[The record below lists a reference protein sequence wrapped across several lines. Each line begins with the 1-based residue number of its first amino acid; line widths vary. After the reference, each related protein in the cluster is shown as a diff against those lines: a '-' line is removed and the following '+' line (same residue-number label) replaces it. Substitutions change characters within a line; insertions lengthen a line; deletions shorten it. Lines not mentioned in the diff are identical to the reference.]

1 MLGRCAVWV
10 VERRSQ
16 PRSPPLILE
25 RYTVQRSSTAER
37 TGGYLPIED
46 YGVIGNL
53 RTVALVGRDG
63 SIDWCCL
70 PDLDA
75 ASVFGALL
83 DAQRGGRFRVAPI
96 GAWTSRQQYVGDT
109 NVLETTFRAGDG
121 RLLLTDFMPLTGSI
135 VGAGHPPAV
144 PELYRLVQCVEGT
157 VEVELEWSPRF
168 DYARAATR
176 VERRNGGFVAYAG
189 SECMALGGVGVER
202 ADIRDEDAGPV
213 LRARFRLSAG
223 ASVALVARYGAEACR
238 CDPTEARAALDGTL
252 AAWNEWAH
260 HCVEGQACAFA
271 GNRHAQV
278 VRSGL
283 VLKLLTHPGTGGI
296 AAAATTS
303 LPEEIGGV
311 RNWDYRFSWIRDA
324 AFTGQA
330 LVSLGHHAEAL
341 DFLRWAQ
348 HVSRAEGDAARELRI
363 LYGLHEDV
371 RLDEAELAHLS
382 GYRGSRPVRI
392 GNGAAD
398 QRQLDIYG
406 ELLGSA
412 YEFLRFGGRLDAA
425 SLRFLSGVADRAAS
439 LWREPDYGIWEV
451 RGGPRHFVYSKVMCW
466 VALDRAVRIAE
477 RWGMPGRVEWWRRE
491 CAAVRRAVLAEG
503 YDATVGAFVQS
514 FGSTALDA
522 SNLLLPVVEF
532 LPFDDARVQATI
544 DRTLAELTRDGLV
557 YRYRAEDG
565 LPGGEGAFV
574 LCTFWMAD
582 ALALSGRLI
591 EAREIFT
598 GIAERANHLGLF
610 AEEVDPH
617 TGAFLG
623 NFPQAFSHV
632 GLINSALYL
641 ARAEGRVAPVDA
653 PVGSEAHV
661 HEHDSRTGR
670 DPEPP
675 NPSDQRTS
683 RSHVP

>member
-1 MLGRCAVWV
+1 MHRV
-10 VERRSQ
+10 
-16 PRSPPLILE
+16 
-25 RYTVQRSSTAER
+25 STAER

-63 SIDWCCL
+63 AIDWCCL
-70 PDLDA
+70 PDLDG

-83 DAQRGGRFRVAPI
+83 DARRGGRFRIRPA
-96 GAWTSRQQYVGDT
+96 GTWTSRQRYLGET
-109 NVLETTFRAGDG
+109 NVLETAFEAAGG

-135 VGAGHPPAV
+135 VGSGHPPAT
-144 PELYRLVQCVEGT
+144 PELYRLVHCPEGT
-157 VEVELEWSPRF
+157 VEVEVEWSPRF
-168 DYARAATR
+168 DYARATTR
-176 VERRNGGFVAYAG
+176 VERHDGGFVAYAG
-189 SECMALGGVGVER
+189 AERMALGGLGADGTDVRGVDGR
-202 ADIRDEDAGPV
+202 PV

-223 ASVALVARYGAEACR
+223 MSMALVARYNTETCR
-238 CDPTEARAALDGTL
+238 CDPAEARAALDETL
-252 AAWNEWAH
+252 AAWDEWAH

-271 GNRHAQV
+271 GPRHAQV

-283 VLKLLTHPGTGGI
+283 VLKLLTHPGTGAI

-311 RNWDYRFSWIRDA
+311 RNWDYRYSWIRDA

-330 LVSLGHHAEAL
+330 LVSLGHRAEAL

-348 HVSRAEGDAARELRI
+348 HVSRAEGGADRELRI
-363 LYGLHEDV
+363 LYGLHEDT
-371 RLDEAELAHLS
+371 RLDEVELKHLS

-412 YEFLRFGGRLDAA
+412 HEFLRLGGRLELA

-477 RWGMPGRVEWWRRE
+477 QWGMPGRVQWWRRE
-491 CAAVRRAVLAEG
+491 RDAVRRAVLAEG
-503 YDATVGAFVQS
+503 YDSTVGAFVQS

-544 DRTLAELTRDGLV
+544 DRTLAELTNDGLV

-582 ALALSGRLI
+582 ALALSGRLA
-591 EAREIFT
+591 EARDIFT
-598 GIAERANHLGLF
+598 GIADRANHLGLF

-641 ARAEGRVAPVDA
+641 ARAEERSAAVRAPG
-653 PVGSEAHV
+653 GSEAHA
-661 HEHDSRTGR
+661 
-670 DPEPP
+670 PEPRRE
-675 NPSDQRTS
+675 SGS
-683 RSHVP
+683 EA